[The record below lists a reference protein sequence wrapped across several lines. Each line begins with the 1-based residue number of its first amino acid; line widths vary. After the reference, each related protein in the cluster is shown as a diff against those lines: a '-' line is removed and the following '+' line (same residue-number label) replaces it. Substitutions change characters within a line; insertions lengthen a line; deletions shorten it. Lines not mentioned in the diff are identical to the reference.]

1 MRMPEPQ
8 LQRECAC
15 AGGCPGCQTE
25 QPGQEHERL
34 QTRSVESSDLEPT
47 AVHPVV
53 HEVLRS
59 AGQPLNP
66 ATRAFMEPRFG
77 HDFSQVRVHSDSK
90 AAESARDLNAN
101 AYTVGSHIVFGA
113 GQFLPETEA
122 GQQLLSHEL
131 THVVQQQRSPVP
143 VARGV
148 CDPGDFHE
156 RQAGAVAEALMRN
169 GNIAPLL
176 DSGPGTISHSLQR
189 QPASPPPP
197 QPLNYDR
204 DIYHVPPVPVGQTAA
219 KKRQE
224 LNDKVHKGEITSFT
238 TKGGAGNAEIFL
250 LALLDWLAKRDRW
263 GTEADV
269 IFAIDWPAKPGDPA
283 PQGQV
288 TVRIDSKGA
297 ASAELIARG
306 VPTVPPPTTA
316 DALRTSFKLASV
328 TDDKTAR
335 WSPAELGDVAA
346 ALAMLP
352 PDDKAALEDVELI
365 RVDQFQGKPNDAA
378 QFDFPHPAASSA
390 EAVNTHATL
399 KLATRAFTKDTLQFF
414 GGTAKTV
421 PASFQTILHEVGHAV
436 ESEVYRS
443 KWRAHAQALADVHAA
458 GNVPES
464 VARQKERKEAEDK
477 LKTTNNPAEKNRLE
491 KKLKKFD
498 LELALIAD
506 QATDKK
512 AAETKLKEKEK
523 EVTDMDA
530 AGQTQRLTKF
540 VDLVTRNRIAPFTE
554 YTRKGN
560 KEFYSEAY
568 SLWLVDPEFLQT
580 NYKVVYDF
588 FQSGDYRK

>member
-1 MRMPEPQ
+1 MRIFARNPKATQQATPARSTPPGRAHLGQSHEANSILHLQRPIGNQAAQRLQQANAEEFAAGSATTASTRFGHDFSQIRGHSPAAESIQTKLAINKPGDEYEQVADRVAEQVMRMPEPQ

-219 KKRQE
+219 NKRQE

-365 RVDQFQGKPNDAA
+365 RVDVG
-378 QFDFPHPAASSA
+378 SS
-390 EAVNTHATL
+390 
-399 KLATRAFTKDTLQFF
+399 R
-414 GGTAKTV
+414 
-421 PASFQTILHEVGHAV
+421 
-436 ESEVYRS
+436 
-443 KWRAHAQALADVHAA
+443 
-458 GNVPES
+458 
-464 VARQKERKEAEDK
+464 
-477 LKTTNNPAEKNRLE
+477 
-491 KKLKKFD
+491 
-498 LELALIAD
+498 
-506 QATDKK
+506 
-512 AAETKLKEKEK
+512 
-523 EVTDMDA
+523 
-530 AGQTQRLTKF
+530 
-540 VDLVTRNRIAPFTE
+540 VDLQACKLE
-554 YTRKGN
+554 YSIVSPK
-560 KEFYSEAY
+560 
-568 SLWLVDPEFLQT
+568 
-580 NYKVVYDF
+580 
-588 FQSGDYRK
+588 